1 MKYTDRMKGLW
12 MAHTKAPEGVPLHWV
27 LVFSDGIETRL
38 VTHHISVKDLEV
50 I

>member
-12 MAHTKAPEGVPLHWV
+12 MAHTKARGSPSPSLGFGL
-27 LVFSDGIETRL
+27 LDGIETRL